1 MVSSK
6 ALRIASI
13 AVLLAF
19 AVPPLTKAEV
29 NGMRAN
35 LASEA
40 ALRSAMASGA
50 GAGGNRTPGQGY
62 LGIGIR
68 DISDGEVSTLRLK
81 SSRGAEIIE
90 VDHDGPA
97 GKAGLREHDVVL
109 SVNGTPVE
117 REDQLRRIL
126 HDLQPGRSVTLV
138 VCRGGTEQTVNAT
151 MANRS
156 ELERQAWDNHYTV
169 PEPEREEGLVAPS
182 TAPAVKSSF
191 GHSFMSGHLLPMAP
205 AYTGAT
211 VDALGAQLAG
221 YFGVKDGRGLLVH
234 EVDEN
239 SPAALA
245 GLHAGDVVV
254 RVNGQMV
261 SSKSEWSRSLRDS
274 KGHPVSLTVVRS
286 RGEQTLVMVP
296 DAKHRSQVEPP
307 ATPPGERGWLSLL
320 LLR

>member
-1 MVSSK
+1 MASSK
-6 ALRIASI
+6 TFCIVSA
-13 AVLLAF
+13 AVLLAS
-19 AVPPLTKAEV
+19 ATQPALKAEV
-29 NGMRAN
+29 DAGRAIVM
-35 LASEA
+35 SEA
-40 ALRSAMASGA
+40 VLRSAMASGV
-50 GAGGNRTPGQGY
+50 GAGGNRTSGQGY

-68 DISDGEVSTLRLK
+68 DVSDGEVSTLRLK
-81 SSRGAEIIE
+81 STRGAEIIE

-109 SVNGTPVE
+109 SINGTPVE

-126 HDLQPGRSVTLV
+126 RDLQPGRSVSLV

-156 ELERQAWDNHYTV
+156 ELEREAWDNHYKV
-169 PEPEREEGLVAPS
+169 PEPDREEGLVAPAS
-182 TAPAVKSSF
+182 APAKSTF
-191 GHSFMSGHLLPMAP
+191 GHGFISGHLLPMAP

-234 EVDEN
+234 EVDGN

-245 GLHAGDVVV
+245 GLQAGDVIV
-254 RVNGQMV
+254 RVNGQPV
-261 SSKSEWSRSLRDS
+261 GSKSDWSRSLRDS

-307 ATPPGERGWLSLL
+307 AERGWLSLL